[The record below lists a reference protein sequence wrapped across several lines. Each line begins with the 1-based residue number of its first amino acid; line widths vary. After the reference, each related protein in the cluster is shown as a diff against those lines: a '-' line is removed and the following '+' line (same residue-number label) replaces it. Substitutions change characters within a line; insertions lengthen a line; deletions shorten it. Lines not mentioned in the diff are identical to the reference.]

1 MLEPKRLL
9 ALSGNPGASK
19 TIFVGKNM
27 PEKAFDTM
35 TLGIIS
41 DIHHWEGE
49 DGRFFSFGPYVREID
64 IWNKIFGKTI
74 IAAGKGQGP
83 MPNHSLAY
91 EDLSVE
97 FVPFNHFGG
106 SSWTNRLRRVFN
118 IVPIALTVM
127 QVIRRS
133 DVIHLRTPSFS
144 CLIAMILLLFSRKPR
159 IAKWATIFDP
169 SNDEQFT
176 LRLQRLFLKAGL
188 FRGPVMVYGQHKEP
202 HLVSFFPAAMTRAE
216 EDTLLA
222 LSQGKAF
229 SPPWRI
235 LMVGRMLEIKGF
247 DLGLKALAH
256 LKLHHPDIHWNAV
269 LIGEGAYLEALKT
282 LAEELG
288 ISDQVEF
295 AGGKEFQE
303 VLDYYR
309 TSHVLLMPG
318 QREGFPK
325 VLIEASAS
333 HTIPIAADAGL
344 SAWILG
350 YGSRGILSAPDHISF
365 SNAIARALT
374 LSSEEREAMQAAGQ
388 EWLNELTLEKF
399 AEHLRKLLSTL
410 E

>member
-1 MLEPKRLL
+1 
-9 ALSGNPGASK
+9 
-19 TIFVGKNM
+19 M
-27 PEKAFDTM
+27 PEKAFDTL

-41 DIHHWEGE
+41 DIHHWKSQ
-49 DGRFFSFGPYVREID
+49 DGRLFSFGPYVREID
-64 IWNKIFGKTI
+64 IWNRIFGKTI
-74 IAAGKGQGP
+74 VAAGKGQGP
-83 MPNHSLAY
+83 MPNHSLPY

-97 FVPFNHFGG
+97 FVPFYHVPG
-106 SSWTNRLRRVFN
+106 SSWTNRLRRIFN

-133 DVIHLRTPSFS
+133 DLIHLRSPSFS
-144 CLIAMILLLFSRKPR
+144 CLIAMILLLFSNKPR
-159 IAKWATIFDP
+159 IVKWATIFDP

-176 LRLQRLFLKAGL
+176 LRLERLFLKAGWL
-188 FRGPVMVYGQHKEP
+188 RGPVMVYGQHKEP
-202 HLVSFFPAAMTRAE
+202 YLIPFFPAAMTRAE
-216 EDTLLA
+216 SDTLLA

-235 LMVGRMLEIKGF
+235 LMVGRMVEIKGF
-247 DLGLKALAH
+247 DLGLKALSH
-256 LKLHHPDIHWNAV
+256 LKSHHPDLRWNAI
-269 LIGEGAYLEALKT
+269 LIGEGSHLEALKT
-282 LAEELG
+282 LAAELG

-295 AGGKEFQE
+295 VGGKDFQE

-309 TSHVLLMPG
+309 TAHVLLMPG

-333 HTIPIAADAGL
+333 NTIPIATDAGL

-350 YGSRGILSAPDHISF
+350 SGSRGILSAPDHISF

-374 LSSEEREAMQAAGQ
+374 LSSDEREAMEAAGQ

-399 AEHLRKLLSTL
+399 EEHLRKLLSTL

>member
-1 MLEPKRLL
+1 
-9 ALSGNPGASK
+9 
-19 TIFVGKNM
+19 M
-27 PEKAFDTM
+27 PEKVFDTL

-41 DIHHWEGE
+41 DIHHWKNQ
-49 DGRFFSFGPYVREID
+49 DGRLSSFGPYVREID
-64 IWNKIFGKTI
+64 IWNRIFGKTI
-74 IAAGKGQGP
+74 VTAGEGQGP
-83 MPNHSLAY
+83 MPNHSLPY

-97 FVPFNHFGG
+97 FVPFYHIGG
-106 SSWTNRLRRVFN
+106 CSWTNRLRRVFN
-118 IVPIALTVM
+118 IVPIALAVM
-127 QVIRRS
+127 QVIRKS

-176 LRLQRLFLKAGL
+176 LRLQRLFLKTGL
-188 FRGPVMVYGQHKEP
+188 FRGPVMIYGQHQEP
-202 HLVSFFPAAMTRAE
+202 HLIPFFPAAMTRAE
-216 EDTLLA
+216 SDELLA

-235 LMVGRMLEIKGF
+235 LMVGRMVAIKGF
-247 DLGLKALAH
+247 DLGLRALAH
-256 LKLHHPDIHWNAV
+256 LKSHRPDLHWNAV
-269 LIGEGAYLEALKT
+269 LIGEGSYLEALKT
-282 LAEELG
+282 LAAELG

-295 AGGKEFQE
+295 VGGKTFQE

-309 TSHVLLMPG
+309 TAHVLLMPG
-318 QREGFPK
+318 QKEGVPT

-344 SAWILG
+344 SAWVLG
-350 YGSRGILSAPDHISF
+350 FGSRGILSAPDHISF

-374 LSSEEREAMQAAGQ
+374 LSSDERETIQAAAQ
-388 EWLNELTLEKF
+388 EWLDEVSLEKF
-399 AEHLRKLLSTL
+399 AENLKNLLSTL